1 MKISQHILEAVES
14 LQANMTRTSL
24 TILGIV
30 IGVAALIMMLSVGA
44 GAQHTVMRQIETLG
58 ANLLMVV
65 PSVQHNANNPRNG
78 FVQPLQ
84 LTLRDVAT
92 IASNVPEVAVVAP
105 ALQGQARIIY
115 SDRNWLTGIN
125 GTTAGYFFI
134 REWPLAGGRLF
145 FHREEENASKVAI
158 LGATVAKRLFGE
170 ADPVGQEVR
179 VRDIPMRII
188 GVLIKKGQS
197 GSGKDQDDVVFVPY
211 RTALARIN
219 ADRRKIAP
227 DPVSYILAKA
237 STSELV
243 VRAKLG
249 IDSALRQRHR
259 FPPRVDAGFRV
270 VDPVAQMVAQR
281 RSARTIA
288 WLLAAIAS
296 ISLVVGGISIM
307 NIMLVSVTERT
318 REIGLRLA
326 LGARPRAISRL
337 FLAESSVLCSIGG
350 IIGVAF
356 GIGGTSLIATLL
368 QWPILISPAAVLL
381 ALLSSSVVG
390 VVFGYFPA
398 RKAAGLLPAAALR
411 AE

>member
-134 REWPLAGGRLF
+134 REWPRLCEKSRAIVKLDIF
-145 FHREEENASKVAI
+145 SKTLRTFV
-158 LGATVAKRLFGE
+158 
-170 ADPVGQEVR
+170 
-179 VRDIPMRII
+179 
-188 GVLIKKGQS
+188 VLS
-197 GSGKDQDDVVFVPY
+197 GI
-211 RTALARIN
+211 ALTGP
-219 ADRRKIAP
+219 KCGT
-227 DPVSYILAKA
+227 LC
-237 STSELV
+237 
-243 VRAKLG
+243 
-249 IDSALRQRHR
+249 
-259 FPPRVDAGFRV
+259 
-270 VDPVAQMVAQR
+270 
-281 RSARTIA
+281 ARTISR
-288 WLLAAIAS
+288 IAS
-296 ISLVVGGISIM
+296 NL
-307 NIMLVSVTERT
+307 T
-318 REIGLRLA
+318 R
-326 LGARPRAISRL
+326 
-337 FLAESSVLCSIGG
+337 
-350 IIGVAF
+350 
-356 GIGGTSLIATLL
+356 
-368 QWPILISPAAVLL
+368 
-381 ALLSSSVVG
+381 
-390 VVFGYFPA
+390 
-398 RKAAGLLPAAALR
+398 
-411 AE
+411 